1 MKIEIT
7 NQEDKIQEKRFTYW
21 NFQSARSSWFSNMA
35 LETDFS
41 QSANKANNKQHK
53 RTDNKKYP
61 KNNT

>member
-35 LETDFS
+35 KQIFLKVPTT
-41 QSANKANNKQHK
+41 NNNNNNNNNNTQ
-53 RTDNKKYP
+53 RTDNKYP
-61 KNNT
+61 